1 LHDVESKINTAAAQP
16 KQPIKVMELDDGAE
30 FEINGDDS
38 VGYGIHHRGRIL
50 PSRFRTSDEAGIA
63 VDLFRAHRQ
72 RNQPEQDLN
81 QDYIEER

>member
-1 LHDVESKINTAAAQP
+1 VHDVEAQIDTAAAQP
-16 KQPIKVMELDDGAE
+16 QQPIKVMELDDGAV
-30 FEINGDDS
+30 FEIHGDDNT
-38 VGYGIHHRGRIL
+38 GYEISHRGRSL

-72 RNQPEQDLN
+72 RNRPEQDLS